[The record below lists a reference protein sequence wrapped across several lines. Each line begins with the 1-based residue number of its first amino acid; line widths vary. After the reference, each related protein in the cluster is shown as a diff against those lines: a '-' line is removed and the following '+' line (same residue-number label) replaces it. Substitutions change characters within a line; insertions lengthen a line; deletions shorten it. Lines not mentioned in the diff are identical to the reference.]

1 MALVV
6 AHVRLA
12 AGDGAAE
19 LTPEVMGDTAVEADD
34 FATERARLTAPVA
47 GVDSPAHA
55 VTLRVL
61 AERPDDPQVQKQ
73 WAGRLQGMAMAGL
86 VWRFPGKPWRITRYG
101 RALLDAEAAPRPL
114 ASLPPS
120 VRDELECD
128 IEDLLI
134 DAYGSGAT
142 SSLVDAILSK
152 VAEAESAD
160 RG

>member
-1 MALVV
+1 MASVV
-6 AHVRLA
+6 SHVRLV
-12 AGDGAAE
+12 AGDAAAE
-19 LTPEVMGDTAVEADD
+19 LAPEVVGDTAVEADD
-34 FATERARLTAPVA
+34 FGPEHARLTAPLA
-47 GVDSPAHA
+47 GVRTPAHA

-61 AERPDDPQVQKQ
+61 AERPDDPKVQRQ

-86 VWRFPGKPWRITRYG
+86 VWRFPGKPWRITRHG
-101 RALLDAEAAPRPL
+101 RALLDAEAAPSPL
-114 ASLPPS
+114 ASLPTS

-134 DAYGSGAT
+134 DSYGSGAA
-142 SSLVDAILSK
+142 SSLVEAILSK